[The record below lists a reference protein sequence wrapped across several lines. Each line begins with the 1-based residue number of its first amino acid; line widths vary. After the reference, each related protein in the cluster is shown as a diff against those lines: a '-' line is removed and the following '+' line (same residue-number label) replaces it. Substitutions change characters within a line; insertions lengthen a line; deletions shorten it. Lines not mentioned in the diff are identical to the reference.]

1 MAPRLVL
8 VRHGRSGHVHTGL
21 LNAEQFR
28 RWREAYEAAGVAADE
43 IPPPELCTAA
53 VNADVLIASDAPRA
67 IASANLLAPGR
78 EVVTSALLREL
89 ELSPPDLGR
98 LRLPLL
104 GWALLIGVRALSGD
118 RSNAMADEAQR
129 TRAAANWLAEMAEER
144 GTVMVVTHASVR
156 RLIAWE
162 LERLGWRCDARGRG
176 MRHWSAWGFG
186 REASSS

>member
-1 MAPRLVL
+1 MAPRLIL

-43 IPPPELCTAA
+43 IPPPELCAAA

-67 IASANLLAPGR
+67 IASAKLLAPGR
-78 EVVTSALLREL
+78 EVVTSPLLREL
-89 ELSPPDLGR
+89 ELSPPELGR

-104 GWALLIGVRALSGD
+104 GWALMIGVKALF
-118 RSNAMADEAQR
+118 RRPHVTADEAER

-144 GTVMVVTHASVR
+144 GTVLVVTHASVR

-162 LERLGWRCDARGRG
+162 LGRLGWRSDARGRG
-176 MRHWSAWGFG
+176 LGHWSAWWLE
-186 REASSS
+186 REGE